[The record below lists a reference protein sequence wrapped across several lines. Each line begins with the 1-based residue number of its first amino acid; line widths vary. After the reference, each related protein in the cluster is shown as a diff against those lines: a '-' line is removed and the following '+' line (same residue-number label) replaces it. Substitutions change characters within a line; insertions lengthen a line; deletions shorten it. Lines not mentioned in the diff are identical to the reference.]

1 MNINF
6 LDLKKNL
13 NNNKD
18 KIKSKINNII
28 DNTSFIG
35 GKEIKEFENNFSKYI
50 GLNHF
55 IGCANGTDALEIA
68 VKSLNLHPEDEVLVQ
83 GNTYIATCLS
93 VTNNN
98 LNLILYDIDK
108 NTNMIC
114 LNDLENKITKKTKV
128 IIVVHLYGLVLNM
141 EKLMRIVNKYNLILI
156 EDCAQAHGAKWIDK
170 CVGTFG
176 KLACFS
182 FYPGKNLG
190 AFGDAGGIGTSDF
203 ELADKI
209 RKITNLGCKIKYHHD
224 LIGRNSRMDTIQAA
238 VLDVKLESLEYNNEL
253 RRKNAQLYKE
263 NLKDISNIKL
273 PVIERDS
280 LPVFHLFVIMTE
292 HRDELQDYLNTKGIV
307 TLVHY
312 PISIAE
318 TDAYKNIKF
327 KNINNFIINSKKIL
341 SLPMFP
347 ELEEEEILYV
357 CKNINYFFLENNLL
371 EIKSINVNNKS
382 GILNCINHLDFLM
395 KRFFYIDQF
404 NDLSL
409 KRGFHSNE
417 NCDEILFIIKG
428 SINLKLINKK
438 NESIEKK
445 VIKDQYYFIKSNN
458 WLEFEILEKDTNI
471 IVLANETLSKTKSI
485 YNFDEFLRT

>member
-6 LDLKKNL
+6 LDLKKNI
-13 NNNKD
+13 NCNKSI
-18 KIKSKINNII
+18 IKEKINNII

-35 GKEIKEFENNFSKYI
+35 GKEIKEFENNFSNYI

-68 VKSLNLHPEDEVLVQ
+68 VKSLNLHPDDEILVQ

-98 LNLILYDIDK
+98 LNLVLCDIDK
-108 NTNMIC
+108 NSNMIC

-128 IIVVHLYGLVLNM
+128 IIVVHLYGLVPNM
-141 EKLMRIVNKYNLILI
+141 DKLMSIVNKNNLILI
-156 EDCAQAHGAKWIDK
+156 EDCAQAHGAKWKDK

-176 KLACFS
+176 KLSCFS

-190 AFGDAGGIGTSDF
+190 AFGDAGGIGTSDS

-209 RKITNLGCKIKYHHD
+209 RKIANLGCKIKYHHD

-238 VLDVKLESLEYNNEL
+238 VLDVKLESLESNNEL
-253 RRKNAQLYKE
+253 RRKNVQLYLE
-263 NLKDISNIKL
+263 NLKDIDNIRL
-273 PVIERDS
+273 PIIENDS

-292 HRDELQDYLNTKGIV
+292 NRNELQEYLKSKGIV
-307 TLVHY
+307 TLIHY

-318 TDAYKNIKF
+318 TDAYKNIRF
-327 KNINNFIINSKKIL
+327 ENIDNCINNSKKIL
-341 SLPMFP
+341 SLPMYP
-347 ELEEEEILYV
+347 ELENEEILYV

-371 EIKSINVNNKS
+371 KIKSINVNNKS
-382 GILNCINHLDFLM
+382 GILNCINHLDFDM
-395 KRFFYIDQF
+395 KRFFYINEF
-404 NDLSL
+404 TDLNL

-428 SINLKLINKK
+428 SIKLKLINKK
-438 NESIEKK
+438 NEITEKK
-445 VIKDQYYFIKSNN
+445 ISKDEYYFIKSNT

-485 YNFDEFLRT
+485 FDFDEFLST